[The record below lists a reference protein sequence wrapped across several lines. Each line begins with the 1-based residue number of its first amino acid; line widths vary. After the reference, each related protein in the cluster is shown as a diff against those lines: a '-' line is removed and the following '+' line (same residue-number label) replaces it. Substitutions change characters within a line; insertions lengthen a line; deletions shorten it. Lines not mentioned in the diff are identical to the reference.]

1 MPKVTPKQQMLNES
15 LPSPQTQGSGT
26 PDSVEDTRLPTDH
39 IQASQCSSEHLSSEP
54 PHDDPIT
61 AGSQCSSERFNCE
74 YPLDDSANISSQ
86 CSSHDGGSDPPYKD
100 MDTKDRKVFGT
111 SHHFII

>member
-1 MPKVTPKQQMLNES
+1 MNES

-54 PHDDPIT
+54 PQSGPISV
-61 AGSQCSSERFNCE
+61 GSQCSSERFSCE
-74 YPLDDSANISSQ
+74 YPLDDSANISPQ
-86 CSSHDGGSDPPYKD
+86 CSSLGGGSDPPYKD
-100 MDTKDRKVFGT
+100 TSIKDIKVFST

>member
-1 MPKVTPKQQMLNES
+1 MNES
-15 LPSPQTQGSGT
+15 LPSPQTLGSGT

-54 PHDDPIT
+54 QDDT
-61 AGSQCSSERFNCE
+61 VGAASQCSSERFSCE
-74 YPLDDSANISSQ
+74 YPLDDSANILPQ

-100 MDTKDRKVFGT
+100 MGIKDRKVFGT
-111 SHHFII
+111 SHH

>member
-1 MPKVTPKQQMLNES
+1 LNES
-15 LPSPQTQGSGT
+15 LPSPQTQGSDT

-54 PHDDPIT
+54 PQNDPISV
-61 AGSQCSSERFNCE
+61 GSQCSSERFSCE
-74 YPLDDSANISSQ
+74 YPLDDSANISPQ
-86 CSSHDGGSDPPYKD
+86 CSSLDGGIDPPYKD
-100 MDTKDRKVFGT
+100 TSIKGRKVFGI